1 MNNIELIEQI
11 SNIIDTV
18 LSDGIVSPMEINK
31 LQDWLDENSV
41 EFDGND
47 YNELIVPLQKFIE
60 DGQLTKA
67 EIDSIKKILAEKGKI
82 DDLF

>member
-1 MNNIELIEQI
+1 MNNKELIEQI
-11 SNIIDTV
+11 SNIIDTI

-41 EFDGND
+41 EFDSND

-60 DGQLTKA
+60 DMVLNQRIV
-67 EIDSIKKILAEKGKI
+67 EVEVFSKIS
-82 DDLF
+82 

>member
-1 MNNIELIEQI
+1 
-11 SNIIDTV
+11 
-18 LSDGIVSPMEINK
+18 MEINK

-67 EIDSIKKILAEKGKI
+67 EIDSIKKILAEKRENR
-82 DDLF
+82 